1 MLPGA
6 KPDEHLDWS
15 SYDPNN
21 FLENLQEQPIRKMLF
36 QRILK
41 DFQHDKYSSILEVGF
56 GGAWQYNKMRKF
68 FRENDISYTGLEY
81 SSHFVDNAQK
91 LYPEATWVQGD
102 VRNMTFADDLFDCV
116 FLYHVL
122 EHQQGYE
129 DVQKAIKELCRV
141 AKRRVIIV
149 WFKKPTFAHETRGKR
164 QEDGFFYYKYSV
176 SDIWKAILS
185 TDFQVEQITVCWNA
199 MWDLK
204 SKDYRVGGSPS
215 SQEVIFQQIQENI
228 QEKKF
233 STILGIG
240 FGVESQSNSMR
251 DFFRENSISFT
262 GLEHTPHFVENAQKL
277 YPEAT
282 WIYSDIHD
290 MPFEDNFFDSVLVKH
305 ALESQKSDKEFDKT
319 VKELCRVANKT
330 IIVIWPQCP
339 TIIKDHT
346 EECDDEISASDTFK
360 EFFVNNFQLKQ
371 ITWNEN
377 CIWEFEPNDHQTY

>member
-1 MLPGA
+1 
-6 KPDEHLDWS
+6 
-15 SYDPNN
+15 
-21 FLENLQEQPIRKMLF
+21 
-36 QRILK
+36 
-41 DFQHDKYSSILEVGF
+41 
-56 GGAWQYNKMRKF
+56 
-68 FRENDISYTGLEY
+68 
-81 SSHFVDNAQK
+81 
-91 LYPEATWVQGD
+91 
-102 VRNMTFADDLFDCV
+102 
-116 FLYHVL
+116 
-122 EHQQGYE
+122 
-129 DVQKAIKELCRV
+129 
-141 AKRRVIIV
+141 
-149 WFKKPTFAHETRGKR
+149 
-164 QEDGFFYYKYSV
+164 
-176 SDIWKAILS
+176 
-185 TDFQVEQITVCWNA
+185 

-215 SQEVIFQQIQENI
+215 SQEVIFQQIHENI

-262 GLEHTPHFVENAQKL
+262 GLEHTPHFVEKAQNL
-277 YPEAT
+277 CPEAT

-290 MPFEDNFFDSVLVKH
+290 MPFEDNSFDWVLVNH
-305 ALESQKSDKEFDKT
+305 ALESQKGDKEFDKT